1 MVILLNYSN
10 SLFSPFQFDD
20 ELIIQNNPYIKNSTY
35 LQSAKVHYRHIFY
48 LTFALNYYWGKL
60 NPFGYHLFNVLL
72 HFSTSI
78 IVFFIAFITIEKGIL
93 WNRKAALKIASITS
107 LFFALNPAHSET
119 VTYISGRGSGLA
131 GFFYLLSLLLFI
143 LGSLKYKGIRFLG
156 QVLYFLSIIAGAMAV
171 FSKEIS
177 VTLPAAIVLYDI
189 CFIKKG
195 NWIRFRDR
203 FLFYYFPF
211 PILAIFFLKKSS
223 TFLYEVS
230 SWLKKIDFGYAFN
243 QLKIIS
249 YVIKLYIF
257 PINMTF
263 NYDFSRA
270 NFFGDATNT
279 VVIGFLLTIM
289 YLVFKKFYQKSA
301 ILSFSALWYF
311 VTISPTNT
319 FLPRMD
325 LFSDRNLY
333 LPSFGLSLFFA
344 VVVYLFFASV
354 EGKNSK
360 TLLSIRE
367 ICTGAPKVPLTNTCS
382 AEGNK
387 YNKKYSTRMFI
398 CFGFLVVILSANSA
412 ILIKRNASY
421 KSNISFWEESYEKSP
436 NQMRVLHN
444 LSHYYL
450 LNNDI
455 KKAFVML
462 KRLVVFNPANYYAH
476 VNLGKLYLDSGNNE
490 MAEREFKRAI
500 EVDPKLPE
508 AYFNLGSFYASKGLF
523 LKAKG
528 KYEKADLRYGW
539 NLQKLPELFRDE
551 MRAKL
556 ILNKAKINLDLGLFL
571 ESEKELNRYIKKYP
585 DSGQANYL
593 LAQVYTKIGKDELA
607 LKILRK
613 HKGDRFIQAKIYND
627 IGLIYLRQNKFE
639 EAIGEFEKAVSNDP
653 GLTEAQYNL
662 GKILLEIRNDRKK
675 ARFHLE
681 KALALKPGH
690 EKAEIIKKTLLQ
702 FNN

>member
-1 MVILLNYSN
+1 MLNYSN

-20 ELIIQNNPYIKNSTY
+20 ELIIQNNPYIKDSTY
-35 LQSAKVHYRHIFY
+35 LQLSQVHYRHIFY

-72 HFSTSI
+72 HFATTI
-78 IVFFIAFITIEKGIL
+78 IVFFITFITIEKGIL

-143 LGSLKYKGIRFLG
+143 LGSLKYKGIRFPG
-156 QVLYFLSIIAGAMAV
+156 QVLYFPSIIACAMAV

-203 FLFYYFPF
+203 FLYYYLPF
-211 PILAIFFLKKSS
+211 PVLAIFFLKKSS
-223 TFLYEVS
+223 TFLYEVA

-270 NFFGDATNT
+270 NFFGGATNT
-279 VVIGFLLTIM
+279 MVIGFLLTIM

-301 ILSFSALWYF
+301 ILSFSALWF
-311 VTISPTNT
+311 FITISPTNT

-344 VVVYLFFASV
+344 VVVHLVFASV
-354 EGKNSK
+354 ERKNSK
-360 TLLSIRE
+360 ALLSVGE
-367 ICTGAPKVPLTNTCS
+367 NCTGNPKLPLINTCS
-382 AEGNK
+382 TEADK
-387 YNKKYSTRMFI
+387 YHKKYSTRIFS
-398 CFGFLVVILSANSA
+398 CLGCLGCLVVIISANSA

-436 NQMRVLHN
+436 GQMRVLHN

-450 LNNDI
+450 LNNDL

-476 VNLGKLYLDSGNNE
+476 VNLGKLYLDSGNNK
-490 MAEREFKRAI
+490 MAEKEFKRAI

-508 AYFNLGSFYASKGLF
+508 AYFNLGSFYAAKGLLF
-523 LKAKG
+523 KAKE

-556 ILNKAKINLDLGLFL
+556 ILNKAKINLNLSLFL
-571 ESEKELNRYIKKYP
+571 ESEKELIRYIKTYP
-585 DSGQANYL
+585 DSGEANYL

-613 HKGDRFIQAKIYND
+613 HKGDRFIQAEIYNE

-639 EAIGEFEKAVSNDP
+639 EAIGEFERAVSNNP
-653 GLTEAQYNL
+653 ELPESQYNL

-675 ARFHLE
+675 ARVHLE
-681 KALALKPGH
+681 KALALKPSH
-690 EKAEIIKKTLLQ
+690 EKAEIIKKILLQ